1 MATGQRIRNHQGL
14 SMNPDETA
22 LKLVFKNQKK
32 KEKKKKKINS
42 NEFIYKMSKG

>member
-1 MATGQRIRNHQGL
+1 
-14 SMNPDETA
+14 MNPDETA

>member
-32 KEKKKKKINS
+32 KKRKEEEENKFK
-42 NEFIYKMSKG
+42 